1 MAPRDRFRIG
11 IVAGEASGDVLGA
24 ALIRSLRQVVPNL
37 EIEGIGGPRMQQE
50 GCRSLFPME
59 MLSIIGIT
67 ELLGSLWSILSMRR
81 KLFRHF
87 RLNPPD
93 LFIGIDAPQFNI
105 GFERRL
111 RAAGIR
117 TVHYV
122 SPTVWA
128 WRSYRIREIRKAVD
142 HMLVLFPFEADL
154 YREHGVPVTFV
165 GHPLADEFSEVPGR
179 MAVRKTL
186 GLPEDSVVIGL
197 LPGSRRSELQRHA
210 DLFVRTAKWLHQR
223 NSKLSFAAAFV
234 GEATRDQFMEAV
246 ARNGGGTLSL
256 STFVGQ
262 SRDVM
267 IASDVIVLASGTA
280 ALEAAL
286 LKRAMVVTYKVSW
299 ITYFLVRM
307 LLHVRMIS
315 MVNNLAGHELVP
327 ELLQHR
333 AKPASIGRAVEY
345 FLTHPEYRG
354 EVVAEMDRI
363 GHALRKDAS
372 RCAAEV
378 IRGLLPHVPGEQQLR
393 ADG

>member
-24 ALIRSLRQVVPNL
+24 ALIRALRREIPNL

-111 RAAGIR
+111 REAGIR

-154 YREHGVPVTFV
+154 YREHGIPVTFV
-165 GHPLADEFSEVPGR
+165 GHPLADEFSEVPDR
-179 MAVRKTL
+179 MAVRRTL

-210 DLFVRTAKWLHQR
+210 DLFVRTAKWLHRR
-223 NSKLSFAAAFV
+223 NSRLSFAAAFV
-234 GEATRDQFMEAV
+234 GESTQAQFMEAV
-246 ARNGGGTLSL
+246 ARNRAGTLPL
-256 STFVGQ
+256 TTFLGR

-267 IASDVIVLASGTA
+267 IAADVIVLASGTA

-315 MVNNLAGHELVP
+315 MVNNLAGRELVP

-333 AKPASIGRAVEY
+333 ANPAAIGRAVEY

-363 GHALRKDAS
+363 GQALRKDAS

-378 IRGLLPHVPGEQQLR
+378 IRGLLPRVPGEQR
-393 ADG
+393 VSADG